1 MTKIVLI
8 ACSKTKL
15 PHKAKA
21 RDLYQGDLF
30 KKSLEYSERILKPDK
45 IFILSAKYGLINN
58 IEKQI
63 APYEKT
69 LTKMGKLERIAW
81 ADNVTKQLNKETNL
95 KKDKFIILA
104 SANYREYL
112 LPHIANYEIP
122 MKGLTQGNQLKYL
135 KRKLTK

>member
-1 MTKIVLI
+1 MAKIVLI
-8 ACSKTKL
+8 ACSKTKQS
-15 PHKAKA
+15 HKAKA

-30 KKSLEYSERILKPDK
+30 KKSLEYSEKLLKPDK
-45 IFILSAKYGLINN
+45 VFILSAKYGLINN

-63 APYEKT
+63 SPYEKT
-69 LTKMGKLERIAW
+69 LNKMGKLERLAW
-81 ADNVTKQLNKETNL
+81 ATNVTSQLNRVANL
-95 KKDKFIILA
+95 KKDRFIILA

-135 KRKLTK
+135 KRKLSK

>member
-1 MTKIVLI
+1 MSKIVLI

-15 PHKAKA
+15 SHKARA

-30 KKSLEYSERILKPDK
+30 KKSLEYSERVLKPDK
-45 IFILSAKYGLINN
+45 VFILSAKYGLIDN
-58 IEKQI
+58 IERQI
-63 APYEKT
+63 KPYEKT
-69 LTKMGKLERIAW
+69 LNKMGKLEKLAW
-81 ADNVTKQLNKETNL
+81 ATVVTKQLNSVANL
-95 KKDKFIILA
+95 KKEKFIILA

-135 KRKLTK
+135 KRKLSK